1 MSNSLVLGKMKNE
14 TCGVPVKVYTFIT
27 EGHHESKKAKDINKN
42 VVYDELKDQYYKN
55 ILFIRLYMRHEMNR
69 IKRQDHNIGSYRIIK
84 IYLPFYNDKK
94 HIIKDRYES
103 LSHFHKSIR

>member
-1 MSNSLVLGKMKNE
+1 MWRACKSLYFHNRR
-14 TCGVPVKVYTFIT
+14 Y
-27 EGHHESKKAKDINKN
+27 HESKKAKGINKN